1 LTAQRQAV
9 VVDTN
14 VFGAALTRRGAA
26 LQRLYAPHLAGR
38 VLVLAAQTVAELRF
52 GALLARWGEARQAA
66 LERRIGLARVAAVDE
81 DVVWQVARLRVRCRR
96 AGHALADDH
105 HTSDLWIAAT
115 AIRYGLTLVA
125 HDRVFRQAPGL
136 NLLTELA

>member
-1 LTAQRQAV
+1 LTALREAV

-14 VFGAALTRRGAA
+14 VFGAALTRRGAS

-66 LERRIGLARVAAVDE
+66 LERRIGRARIAAVDE
-81 DVVWQVARLRVRCRR
+81 DLVWEVARLRVRCRR
-96 AGHALADDH
+96 AGHALADDRH
-105 HTSDLWIAAT
+105 ASDLWIAAT
-115 AIRYGLTLVA
+115 AIRYRLALVA
-125 HDRVFRQAPGL
+125 HDGVFRRTPGL
-136 NLLTELA
+136 NLLTELP